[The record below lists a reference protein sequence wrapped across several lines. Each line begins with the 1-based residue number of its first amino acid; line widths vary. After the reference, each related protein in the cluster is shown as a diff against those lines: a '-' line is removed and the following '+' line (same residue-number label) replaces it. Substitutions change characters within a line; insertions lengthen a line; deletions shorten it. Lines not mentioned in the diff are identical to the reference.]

1 MRTITK
7 SREFTASGLY
17 SGTQFHTNIG
27 NVYGS
32 DLDSTTYGY
41 IYYYTG
47 NTVLASAR
55 ALNFTFDFSDVSDDV
70 EVTGVDAKA
79 KIQVCTSTNGI
90 YSAWTEAYVSLI
102 NRSFV
107 NLGQKSLNTNTTA
120 ATIYDVASLTG
131 LSETKSMLSNL
142 LLRVHGQPQ
151 AGWSGQP
158 QIRIYGAVL
167 TVDYNAYV
175 YDITASSSVGG
186 ETILTP
192 SSDEI
197 EKGGSVTYTLTT
209 DKSLDNLVILDN
221 GVDITSGFTGS
232 DGVYTYTVSNVSED
246 HNVVAR
252 SKSGIFIKMGG
263 EWRQVKSVRKRSGDG
278 YVTYASPAAFIQEYT
293 YTDKVFFQDFLP
305 YIEPLTFE
313 ITYGGTIN
321 WGINYYSTEGD
332 SPAGH
337 TIYYSKNGG
346 QWTPLTSTVQGA
358 SISVAAGDNIR
369 FKGDNPTYYCG
380 DNYYSSSC
388 FQGSTA
394 GFKVK
399 GNIMS
404 LIDSTNFV
412 TAKTLDTGY
421 TKTFSEFFKGC
432 TGLTDAS
439 QLVLPATTLT
449 EYCYYSMFSG
459 CTNLPAAPAL
469 PATTLAGHCYE
480 NMFLYCESLAE
491 APELPATTLAEY
503 CYHSM
508 FGVTGLV
515 QAPELPATTLES
527 RCYDSMFNA
536 CGDLVQAPEL
546 PATTLATG
554 CYENMF
560 GGCES
565 LTTAPDL
572 PAATLAD
579 RCYYWM
585 FQGCTNLNYIKC
597 LATDITA
604 SDCTHEWVSGVSSAG
619 TFIAN
624 GFSTGW
630 EHTIDGIPE
639 GWATRFD
646 HCTGVTAAFTVFC
659 LTNGVINI
667 SKKTAS
673 VSDASFG
680 VDYNFRNVWDWN
692 DHIEVTTIGGTSI
705 NVTAGT
711 AIQFSCNMDGNVA
724 LSKGTN
730 DYLSFQRSTARF
742 NVGGNI
748 MSLIA
753 NHDGDSYG
761 VYSTATTV
769 NTQHALTGLLSLG
782 TPVVSADGL
791 LLPATG
797 VSANA
802 YRNMFFQNTTLTS
815 ATFDI
820 PAVSMGNEACRGMF
834 TACANLKYSPTSIG
848 TPETAMPASGCM
860 FTFSGCTILVSAPE
874 LPAHSVGDN
883 GYTDMFK
890 RCTSLTI
897 APELPATAVGVYSY
911 QAMFSRCPLVKA
923 PSVLPAMTLKK
934 GCYSWMFEYIT
945 TLEVA
950 PHLPALTLVDTC
962 YDHMFTG
969 CTALKYVS
977 AMFTTTPGTAYT
989 SAWLSGVSSTGT
1001 FVKNSS
1007 ATWTTTGAHGVPNGW
1022 AIQRLSGGTGPIL
1035 WLEHRLP
1042 SSYDDDGG
1050 YESFMRGRVE
1060 TPYRY
1065 GVFPFIKEGTMELDG
1080 ETYYLYKNCITE
1092 DNEGYAMYALSDTE
1106 YTDVTGLNRL
1116 SCLKDINNRFKPFRY
1131 ILGNDKSVQ
1140 YVPGNEDV
1148 DHYFLVRT

>member
-252 SKSGIFIKMGG
+252 SKSGIFIKMGS

-321 WGINYYSTEGD
+321 WGLIYGNGSTA
-332 SPAGH
+332 PAGH

-421 TKTFSEFFKGC
+421 TKTFSEFFEGC

-439 QLVLPATTLT
+439 QLALPATTLT
-449 EYCYYSMFSG
+449 EYCYYSMFAG
-459 CTNLPAAPAL
+459 CTNLPTVPAL

-515 QAPELPATTLES
+515 QAPELPATTLGS

-572 PAATLAD
+572 PAATLVD
-579 RCYYWM
+579 SCYYRM
-585 FQGCTNLNYIKC
+585 FQGCPNLSYIRC

-604 SDCTHEWVSGVSSAG
+604 SNCTHEWVRGVSSAG

-630 EHTIDGIPE
+630 EHTVNGIPE
-639 GWATRFD
+639 GWVTRFEGAED
-646 HCTGVTAAFTVFC
+646 NNAP
-659 LTNGVINI
+659 LTLFVL
-667 SKKTAS
+667 S
-673 VSDASFG
+673 
-680 VDYNFRNVWDWN
+680 
-692 DHIEVTTIGGTSI
+692 
-705 NVTAGT
+705 
-711 AIQFSCNMDGNVA
+711 DGNVIFRKNNSSMSNVYVNYQLNDGSWTGFSVTTTGGIGLA
-724 LSKGTN
+724 VKAGDKLSLSTN
-730 DYLSFQRSTARF
+730 SSGLAKSESVYITMSSTTAQF
-742 NVGGNI
+742 NAGGNI
-748 MSLIA
+748 MSMVA
-753 NHDGDSYG
+753 NVSGGNYGDFASAYTIPSAYALCMLFA
-761 VYSTATTV
+761 YST
-769 NTQHALTGLLSLG
+769 
-782 TPVVSADGL
+782 PVINADGL
-791 LLPATG
+791 IFPATALT
-797 VSANA
+797 SNA
-802 YRNMFFQNTTLTS
+802 YRNMFFKNTTLTS

-820 PAVSMGNEACRGMF
+820 PAVSMGNEACRALF
-834 TACANLKYSPTSIG
+834 AECTNLKYSPTRIG

-860 FTFSGCTILVSAPE
+860 FTFSGCTSLVSAPE